1 LDNLLDKSLCYE
13 QSLPLAIR
21 QLAEK
26 PDHYHL
32 ESSGLH
38 NEGILRSLASM
49 ESLAVDSEEGDEIR
63 QEIQRLESKLD
74 LALDML
80 MQLVS
85 AAHPPPDEVAVR
97 LNEYALQWQG
107 GPEVTEGQW
116 LEISLFLNPR
126 FPQPLLL
133 PGIVAGTDPNVVHFE
148 ALTENFR
155 DLLSRYI
162 FRQHRRLVARQRGGG

>member
-1 LDNLLDKSLCYE
+1 LDKLLDKSLCFE
-13 QSLPLAIR
+13 QSLPFAVRVLPA
-21 QLAEK
+21 K
-26 PDHYHL
+26 PEHFHL

-49 ESLAVDSEEGDEIR
+49 ESLAVESEESDEIR
-63 QEIQRLESKLD
+63 QEIQRLENKLD

-80 MQLVS
+80 MELIS
-85 AAHPPPDEVAVR
+85 AANPPPEAVAVR
-97 LNEYALQWQG
+97 FNEYALEWQG

-116 LEISLFLNPR
+116 VEISLFLNPR

-133 PGIVAGTDPNVVHFE
+133 PGIVAGSRPKVVHFE

-162 FRQHRRLVARQRGGG
+162 FRQHRRLVARQRGGR